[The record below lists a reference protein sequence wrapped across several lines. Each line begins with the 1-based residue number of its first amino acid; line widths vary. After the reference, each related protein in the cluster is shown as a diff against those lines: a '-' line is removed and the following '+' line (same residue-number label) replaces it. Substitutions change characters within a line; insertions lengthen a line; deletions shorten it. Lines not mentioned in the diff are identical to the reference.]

1 MEATTTTN
9 IDPTSILEFRGLGC
23 CKYWL
28 IGAWSEFKSPSVD
41 FLGFITLGLEG
52 LGFATWGALVLMI
65 ICGPTPSSNV
75 ISPMSLA
82 TTVGGL
88 MNGSICMSKVFIN
101 VCYVFG
107 SRMMIRANGVFKLI
121 RGTISIEP
129 IDYMG
134 MS

>member
-9 IDPTSILEFRGLGC
+9 IDPTSILGFRGLGC

-28 IGAWSEFKSPSVD
+28 IGAWSEFKSPFVD

-52 LGFATWGALVLMI
+52 LGFATWGAHVLMI
-65 ICGPTPSSNV
+65 ICRPTPGSNV

-82 TTVGGL
+82 IIVGGL
-88 MNGSICMSKVFIN
+88 TNGSICMSKVFIN

-107 SRMMIRANGVFKLI
+107 SGMMIRANGVFKSI
-121 RGTISIEP
+121 KGTISMEP
-129 IDYMG
+129 IDCMG
-134 MS
+134 AS